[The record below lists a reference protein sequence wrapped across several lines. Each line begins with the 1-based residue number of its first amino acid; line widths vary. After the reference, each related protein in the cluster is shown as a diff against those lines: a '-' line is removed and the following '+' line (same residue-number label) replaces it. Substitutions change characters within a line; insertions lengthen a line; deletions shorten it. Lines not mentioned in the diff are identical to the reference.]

1 MPTEQLKDRVADLG
15 EALDKLEAA
24 FLAVYTVAGN
34 DGGPLVEVDGVEAQF
49 CTTRRQVLAKIGD
62 ELNFWARTWRRRHGT
77 PVVPGAVDDGN
88 ADADEEEVEDDYE
101 SEEEVE
107 DEVTA

>member
-1 MPTEQLKDRVADLG
+1 LE
-15 EALDKLEAA
+15 EAFK
-24 FLAVYTVAGN
+24 AVYTVTGN
-34 DGGPLVEVDGVEAQF
+34 DGGPLVDVDGVDAQF
-49 CTTRRQVLAKIGD
+49 CTTSRQVLAKIGD

-77 PVVPGAVDDGN
+77 PVVPAAVVDDGD

-101 SEEEVE
+101 SEEVE